1 MILLFSFTLIP
12 IHCMASMVVIHVVNG
27 VSALSILREE
37 REAKST
43 PWVAL
48 YVL

>member
-1 MILLFSFTLIP
+1 
-12 IHCMASMVVIHVVNG
+12 MAIMVVNG
-27 VSALSILREE
+27 VSALSILRGE